1 LAAEIKESGLNNVL
15 LSKAVTVKH
24 SFLDQYSDRD
34 SFIHR
39 LDPRTKFITT
49 LVFILAVALTP
60 PNRWQTFAFCFLLIA
75 TLLLFSKVPI
85 FYVFKRS
92 LVIIPFVLMVAI
104 FVPFFK
110 EGEVAGSYNIWL
122 WQVSVTYSGLQV
134 LWNILAKAWLS
145 ILSLIL
151 LTSTTKMT
159 NLLKGLEQLRMPRV
173 MVMILSFMYRY
184 IFVLVDEVMRM
195 KQARDSR
202 NFGGGR
208 LWQLRTIGNMIGTLF
223 IRSYERGERVY
234 AAMLARGFDGQT
246 RTLDRLN
253 FRQEDAYFGI
263 SFSLILIVTS
273 VVNLL
278 Y

>member
-1 LAAEIKESGLNNVL
+1 M
-15 LSKAVTVKH
+15 KH
-24 SFLDQYSDRD
+24 SFIDQYSDRD

-49 LVFILAVALTP
+49 LVFILVVISTP
-60 PNRWQTFAFCFLLIA
+60 PTKWQTFALYLFLIA
-75 TLLLFSKVPI
+75 TLLLLSKLPI
-85 FYVFKRS
+85 TYVLKRS
-92 LVIIPFVLMVAI
+92 LVIMPFVLIIAI
-104 FVPFFK
+104 FIPFFK

-134 LWNILAKAWLS
+134 LWNVLIKAWLS

-151 LTSTTKMT
+151 LTSTTKLA

-173 MVMILSFMYRY
+173 MVMLLSFMYRY

-202 NFGGGR
+202 NFGGSR
-208 LWQLRTIGNMIGTLF
+208 LWQIRTIGNMTGTLF
-223 IRSYERGERVY
+223 IRSYERGEQVY
-234 AAMLARGFDGQT
+234 AAMLARGFDGQS
-246 RTLDRLN
+246 RTLDCLN
-253 FRQEDAYFGI
+253 FRQADAYFGI
-263 SFSLILIVTS
+263 SYSLVLILTS
-273 VVNLL
+273 VVVFL

>member
-1 LAAEIKESGLNNVL
+1 
-15 LSKAVTVKH
+15 VKH

-60 PNRWQTFAFCFLLIA
+60 PNRWQAFAFCFLLIA

-92 LVIIPFVLMVAI
+92 LVIMPFVLMVAI
-104 FVPFFK
+104 FIPFFK

-246 RTLDRLN
+246 RTLDHLN
-253 FRQEDAYFGI
+253 FRQADAYFGI
-263 SFSLILIVTS
+263 SFSLILILTS